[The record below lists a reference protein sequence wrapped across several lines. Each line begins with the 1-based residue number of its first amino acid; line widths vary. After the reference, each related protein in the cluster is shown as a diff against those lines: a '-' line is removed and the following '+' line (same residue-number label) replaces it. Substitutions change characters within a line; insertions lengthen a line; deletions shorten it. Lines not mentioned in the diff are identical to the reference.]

1 MRVPIPAFGGFA
13 SFSHPSE
20 WVGLEGAG
28 PSQNSA
34 KLSISLQEGHGELT
48 VNGFLLGSDR
58 RGELEMSPPGGLQE
72 FSSPRTTSL
81 LFCFNFPVNPQKL
94 LLSDSKI

>member
-1 MRVPIPAFGGFA
+1 MPIPTFGVFA

-58 RGELEMSPPGGLQE
+58 RGELEMSPPGGPQE
-72 FSSPRTTSL
+72 FRSPRPTSL
-81 LFCFNFPVNPQKL
+81 LFCINFPVNPQKL